1 MKKLFF
7 TLLLF
12 IGTIALQA
20 QNIADKPKI
29 SVVGSGSVS
38 VFPNAAAITLQLTHV
53 KPTLREAV
61 NENQQT
67 MKLIRQI
74 VLRYVKDTTEIKT
87 SLITT
92 DKATRWDSKQDKEIF
107 IGFRSNQK
115 IIFTILDLD
124 KIQDLTEELLKTK
137 FQRIE
142 RISYFNTNF
151 QEHYKK
157 AEELAVADAIETTR
171 RLAKH
176 SDVQLGKIL
185 TLSSNKSPNDSNV
198 RINTEEFETFGKGMG
213 GRGVSS
219 SGELI
224 KYSVTVNLQTELL
237 N

>member
-1 MKKLFF
+1 MKKIVFIFFCIVLPFF
-7 TLLLF
+7 TK
-12 IGTIALQA
+12 A
-20 QNIADKPKI
+20 QDINSKPKI

-38 VFPNAAAITLQLTHV
+38 VFPNAASITLQLNHV

-92 DKATRWDSKQDKEIF
+92 DKATRWDTKLGKDVF

-157 AEELAVADAIETTR
+157 AEEFAVSDALETTR
-171 RLAKH
+171 RLANH
-176 SDVQLGKIL
+176 SNIQLGKIL

-198 RINTEEFETFGKGMG
+198 RINTEEFETYGKGMG

-224 KYSVTVNLQTELL
+224 KYSVAVNLQTEIL

>member
-7 TLLLF
+7 TLLLGVISF
-12 IGTIALQA
+12 TLQS

-29 SVVGSGSVS
+29 SVLGSGSVS
-38 VFPNAAAITLQLTHV
+38 VFPNAASITLQLTHV

-92 DKATRWDSKQDKEIF
+92 DKATRWDSKQDKDIF
-107 IGFRSNQK
+107 LGFRSNQK

-198 RINTEEFETFGKGMG
+198 RINTEEFETYGKGMG

-224 KYSVTVNLQTELL
+224 KYSVSVNLQTEIL

>member
-1 MKKLFF
+1 MKKIVFIFLCIVLPFF
-7 TLLLF
+7 TK
-12 IGTIALQA
+12 A
-20 QNIADKPKI
+20 QDINSKPKI

-38 VFPNAAAITLQLTHV
+38 VFPNAASITLQLNHV

-92 DKATRWDSKQDKEIF
+92 DKATRWDTKLGKDVF

-157 AEELAVADAIETTR
+157 AEEFAVSDALETTR
-171 RLAKH
+171 RLANH
-176 SDVQLGKIL
+176 SC
-185 TLSSNKSPNDSNV
+185 SNEHFCAKCYP
-198 RINTEEFETFGKGMG
+198 M
-213 GRGVSS
+213 
-219 SGELI
+219 
-224 KYSVTVNLQTELL
+224 TVPLYPANNE
-237 N
+237 

>member
-1 MKKLFF
+1 MKKIFLFLF
-7 TLLLF
+7 LLSLNW
-12 IGTIALQA
+12 QA
-20 QNIADKPKI
+20 QAQDTTPSPKI

-38 VFPNAAAITLQLTHV
+38 VFPNAAAITIQLTHV

-74 VLRYVKDTTEIKT
+74 VIRYVKDTMDIKT

-92 DKATRWDSKQDKEIF
+92 DKATRWDAKQDRDIF

-142 RISYFNTNF
+142 RISYYNTNF

-157 AEELAVADAIETTR
+157 AEELAVADALETTR
-171 RLAKH
+171 RLANLSH
-176 SDVQLGKIL
+176 VQIGRIL
-185 TLSSNKSPNDSNV
+185 SISSNKSPNDSNV
-198 RINTEEFETFGKGMG
+198 RIHTEEFETFGKGMG

-224 KYSVTVNLQTELL
+224 KYGVTVNLQTEIR

>member
-12 IGTIALQA
+12 IGSIALQA

-92 DKATRWDSKQDKEIF
+92 DKATRWDSKMDKEIF

-157 AEELAVADAIETTR
+157 AEELAVADALETTR
-171 RLAKH
+171 RLANH
-176 SDVQLGKIL
+176 SNVQLGKIL

-224 KYSVTVNLQTELL
+224 KYSVTVNLQTEIL

>member
-1 MKKLFF
+1 MKKIFF
-7 TLLLF
+7 TLLLVVISF
-12 IGTIALQA
+12 TLQS

-29 SVVGSGSVS
+29 SVLGSGSVS
-38 VFPNAAAITLQLTHV
+38 VFPNAASITLQLTHV

-92 DKATRWDSKQDKEIF
+92 DKATRWDSKLDKDIF
-107 IGFRSNQK
+107 LGFRSNQK

-176 SDVQLGKIL
+176 SDVQLGKTL

-198 RINTEEFETFGKGMG
+198 RINTEEFETYGKGMG

-224 KYSVTVNLQTELL
+224 KYSVSVNLQTEIL

>member
-1 MKKLFF
+1 MKKIAFILLCIAIPFF
-7 TLLLF
+7 TK
-12 IGTIALQA
+12 A
-20 QNIADKPKI
+20 QDINSKPKI

-38 VFPNAAAITLQLTHV
+38 VFPNAASITLQLNHV

-92 DKATRWDSKQDKEIF
+92 DKATRWDAKLSKEVF
-107 IGFRSNQK
+107 IGFRSTQK

-124 KIQDLTEELLKTK
+124 KIQDLTEELLRTK

-157 AEELAVADAIETTR
+157 AEEFAVADALETTR
-171 RLAKH
+171 RLANH
-176 SDVQLGKIL
+176 SNLQLGKIL

-198 RINTEEFETFGKGMG
+198 RTNTEEFETYGKGMG

-224 KYSVTVNLQTELL
+224 KYSVNVNLQTEIL